1 MNNEDTVT
9 LTSSSPRRAAWPL
22 IKVLDIGGDEVE
34 TSFGTVEA
42 PPIPPHIH
50 AGCTKAGKGNLKC
63 GKAEAQYFPPTGSR
77 TQVSVRQVNYNDIS
91 RVMPVTFEVFFVGRT
106 FMIRNRSYSFFIN
119 FFSCS

>member
-1 MNNEDTVT
+1 MNNEDIVT

-50 AGCTKAGKGNLKC
+50 AGCTAAGKGNLKC

-77 TQVSVRQVNYNDIS
+77 TQVSVRRVNYNDIG
-91 RVMPVTFEVFFVGRT
+91 RVMPVTFEIFFVDRT
-106 FMIRNRSYSFFIN
+106 FMMIKQKLFI
-119 FFSCS
+119 FY